1 MVKWKFLIIG
11 AVVSFVGL
19 MIEAVNVASILS
31 SSGSSDALA
40 ITGLVIAAIGI
51 LAGREAFA

>member
-11 AVVSFVGL
+11 AVVSLVGL
-19 MIEAVNVASILS
+19 MIEVVNVASILS

>member
-11 AVVSFVGL
+11 AVVSLAGL
-19 MIEAVNVASILS
+19 MIEVVNVASILS
-31 SSGSSDALA
+31 SSGSSNVLA
-40 ITGLVIAAIGI
+40 ITGLVVAAIGI

>member
-11 AVVSFVGL
+11 AVVSLVGL
-19 MIEAVNVASILS
+19 MIEVVNVASILS
-31 SSGSSDALA
+31 SSGSSNVLA

>member
-1 MVKWKFLIIG
+1 MVKWKFLVIG
-11 AVVSFVGL
+11 AVVSLAGL
-19 MIEAVNVASILS
+19 MMEVVNVASILS
-31 SSGSSDALA
+31 SSGSSDVLA

>member
-1 MVKWKFLIIG
+1 MVKWKFLVIG
-11 AVVSFVGL
+11 AVVSLVGL
-19 MIEAVNVASILS
+19 MIEVVNVASILS
-31 SSGSSDALA
+31 SSGSSNVLA

>member
-11 AVVSFVGL
+11 AVVSLAGL
-19 MIEAVNVASILS
+19 MIEVVNVASILS
-31 SSGSSDALA
+31 SSGSSNVLA

>member
-19 MIEAVNVASILS
+19 MIEAVNVASILN

>member
-40 ITGLVIAAIGI
+40 ITGLVVAVIGI

>member
-1 MVKWKFLIIG
+1 MVKWKFLVIG
-11 AVVSFVGL
+11 AVVSLVGL
-19 MIEAVNVASILS
+19 TIEVVNVASILS
-31 SSGSSDALA
+31 SSGSSDVLA

>member
-11 AVVSFVGL
+11 AVVSLIGL
-19 MIEAVNVASILS
+19 MIEVVNVASILS
-31 SSGSSDALA
+31 SSGSSNVLA
-40 ITGLVIAAIGI
+40 ITGLVVAAIGI

>member
-1 MVKWKFLIIG
+1 MVKWKLLIIG
-11 AVVSFVGL
+11 AVVSLVGL

-31 SSGSSDALA
+31 SSGSSNVLA

>member
-1 MVKWKFLIIG
+1 MVKWKFLVIG
-11 AVVSFVGL
+11 AVVSLVGL
-19 MIEAVNVASILS
+19 MIEVANVASILS
-31 SSGSSDALA
+31 SAGSSDVLA

>member
-31 SSGSSDALA
+31 SSGSADALA
-40 ITGLVIAAIGI
+40 ITGLVVAVIGI

>member
-11 AVVSFVGL
+11 AVVSLVGL

-31 SSGSSDALA
+31 SSGSSNVLA